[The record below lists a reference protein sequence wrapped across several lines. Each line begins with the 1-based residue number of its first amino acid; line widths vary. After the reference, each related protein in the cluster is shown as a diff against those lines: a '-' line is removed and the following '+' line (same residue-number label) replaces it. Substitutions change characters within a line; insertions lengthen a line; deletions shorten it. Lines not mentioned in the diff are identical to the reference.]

1 MEDGFEE
8 HLAGMM
14 DYRTD
19 PSAPVSAAGA
29 RIAARRRGR
38 MRAIGTAG
46 SALAVAAVGIG
57 VATLNGSG
65 GHGAAAGPGLS
76 AGVGGGVTP
85 AAVSSPPVTG
95 TGTGTSTSASPTAPQ
110 PGTTVR
116 VASGTT
122 ITVTEGFSVRVTDTE
137 ACYTASRTFIGLP
150 ATTPDTPGCIDT
162 TDPNVRRRPGAPANL
177 SAVTL
182 PRGGALLAVFQ
193 GPEIP
198 VRAEVLMLGKRYP
211 ATLVSTPGMKDWI
224 ALYALL
230 PPEPADMTGS
240 PGLVAYDASGKVL
253 AQHADRE
260 TPIPTKSGNGK

>member
-8 HLAGMM
+8 HLTGLM
-14 DYRTD
+14 DYRTE
-19 PSAPVSAAGA
+19 PSAPVSVAGVRAGA
-29 RIAARRRGR
+29 RRRAR
-38 MRAIGTAG
+38 MRTAGAAG
-46 SALAVAAVGIG
+46 SALAVVAVGVG
-57 VATLNGSG
+57 VAALTGSG

-76 AGVGGGVTP
+76 AGAGGGVTP
-85 AAVSSPPVTG
+85 AAVSSPPSTSPSPG
-95 TGTGTSTSASPTAPQ
+95 TATSASPTGSQ

-122 ITVTEGFSVRVTDTE
+122 IAVTDGFSVRVTDTE
-137 ACYTASRTFIGLP
+137 ACYTASRQFSGLP
-150 ATTPDTPGCIDT
+150 AAIPDSPGCLST
-162 TDPNVRRRPGAPANL
+162 FDPALRRGPGAPADL
-177 SAVTL
+177 SVVTI
-182 PRGGALLAVFQ
+182 PRGGGLMAMFQ

>member
-19 PSAPVSAAGA
+19 PAAPVSAAGA

-95 TGTGTSTSASPTAPQ
+95 TGTSPSASPTGSR

-122 ITVTEGFSVRVTDTE
+122 ITVTDGFSVRVTDTE
-137 ACYTASRTFIGLP
+137 ACYTASPTFIGLP
-150 ATTPDTPGCIDT
+150 ATTPDAPGCIDT

-182 PRGGALLAVFQ
+182 PRGGGLLAVFQ